1 MLGGADSSSFT
12 ANIKSIGM
20 CVGYKNYTELDMVT
34 CDPIAVFGASMCM
47 MSDGRTIFVGGKRAS
62 DDTTA
67 NKLYLYTLN
76 NRVLTKTDTG
86 ITLSWTP
93 TFSGAVSYVVEP
105 KQSGDTETKEFL
117 IIFGG

>member
-1 MLGGADSSSFT
+1 MLGGADGNTYT

-20 CVGYKNYTELDMVT
+20 CIGYKNYTELDMVT

-93 TFSGAVSYVVEP
+93 TFSGAVSYIVEP